1 MNLKF
6 AWYKLFLTKLNRLGA
21 IALTFTLATAGLPAI
36 AQDNETIDNDTIEL
50 QDTDSLEESSEPERL
65 PIGDFSKPLPRP
77 NSDESNPSGVP
88 VLPATASDSAEF
100 ATEETAYTLGAGD
113 RIALNI
119 FQVEEYSG
127 EYPVA
132 VDGTINLPLVGGVN
146 VSGLTLAETS
156 DAVSQKY
163 ATYLKRPI
171 VTVGLVNP
179 RPLKIAVSGEV
190 DNPGSYEVPL
200 TGENQKFPTV
210 TDMIEQAGGIN
221 TIADVRNVRVQRTI
235 KDKEVVFNANLW
247 DLLTKGAIRQ
257 DISLRDGDTVFV
269 PTTEEI
275 STSELGRLSQ
285 ASFGLQVDEPISVA
299 VVGEVYRPGSHTVEP
314 EQLSSGQ
321 GNDLNNVK
329 PSLPPR
335 LTQAIGQ
342 AQGIKPLADVRE
354 VAIYRKAW
362 DGTEKLIAVDL
373 WELIQSGDT
382 NQDVILQEGDRIV
395 IPQAEALAKEESELI
410 ATASYARE
418 NITVNVVGEVSNPG
432 AQQVQP
438 NTPLNQAILAA
449 GGFDNQRAD
458 QGEVELVRLNPNG
471 TVDKRK
477 IQIDLA
483 SGIDDETNPTLRHN
497 DVVVVNRSG
506 LTKTTDS
513 AGKVLSPI
521 GGALGLIRLFF
532 GL

>member
-6 AWYKLFLTKLNRLGA
+6 AWYKLFLTKVNRVGA
-21 IALTFTLATAGLPAI
+21 IALILALTTASLPAL
-36 AQDNETIDNDTIEL
+36 AQENDSLENDTLEL
-50 QDTDSLEESSEPERL
+50 QDPDSLDDSSTPERL
-65 PIGDFSKPLPRP
+65 PIGDFSKPLPRL
-77 NSDESNPSGVP
+77 NSDESSPVDGP
-88 VLPATASDSAEF
+88 VLPATASDSSEF

-156 DAVSQKY
+156 DAVSKKY

-171 VTVGLVNP
+171 VTVGLIAP

-269 PTTEEI
+269 PTTDEI
-275 STSELGRLSQ
+275 STSELARLSQ

-314 EQLSSGQ
+314 EQLTSGNNNL
-321 GNDLNNVK
+321 NDVK

-335 LTQAIGQ
+335 LTQAIGA

-362 DGTEKLIAVDL
+362 DGSEKLIAVNL

-382 NQDVILQEGDRIV
+382 SQDVILQEGDRIV
-395 IPQAEALAKEESELI
+395 IPQAEAIAKEDIDLI
-410 ATASYARE
+410 ATASYARDT
-418 NITVNVVGEVSNPG
+418 ITVNVVGEVTSPG

-458 QGEVELVRLNPNG
+458 TSDVELVRLQPNG
-471 TVDKRK
+471 TVDKREIK
-477 IQIDLA
+477 VDLS

-506 LTKTTDS
+506 VTKGTDA
-513 AGKVLSPI
+513 AGKILSPI
-521 GGALGLIRLFF
+521 GGALGIIRLFF
-532 GL
+532 GF